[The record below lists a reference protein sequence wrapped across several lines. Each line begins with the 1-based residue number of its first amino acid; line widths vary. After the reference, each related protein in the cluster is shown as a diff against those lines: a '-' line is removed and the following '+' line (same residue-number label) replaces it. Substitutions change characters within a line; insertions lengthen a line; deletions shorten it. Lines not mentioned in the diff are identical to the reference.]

1 MELEVWVDSGGYQC
15 CEGKRLEVRVG
26 VVTVIQLLHL
36 KICSYLCLNH
46 NVYLQVEIVIGIY
59 CLQCKYVL
67 IILSTNKFSK
77 TLFFSDIIITKIHT
91 HVQNHSL
98 PRD

>member
-36 KICSYLCLNH
+36 KIALYFL
-46 NVYLQVEIVIGIY
+46 
-59 CLQCKYVL
+59 
-67 IILSTNKFSK
+67 LS
-77 TLFFSDIIITKIHT
+77 HY
-91 HVQNHSL
+91 
-98 PRD
+98 